1 MTKRKILTAFKFL
14 RKMWFKKRAYERN
27 GEIEIIYSLNYS
39 SIEVY
44 YILDVSFVSM
54 LGLIVSVKGYRRGL
68 FENKIFDK
76 DKINDLRK
84 QIEIHSNSEE
94 QQLQDYATFI
104 KENINLICWLLL
116 QLLGLWILIRRL
128 ICS

>member
-1 MTKRKILTAFKFL
+1 MSKRKILTAFKFL
-14 RKMWFKKRAYERN
+14 RKMGFKKRVYERN

-44 YILDVSFVSM
+44 YILDVSLVHM

-84 QIEIHSNSEE
+84 QIEIHSDSKE

-104 KENINLICWLLL
+104 KENIDLIC
-116 QLLGLWILIRRL
+116 
-128 ICS
+128 